1 MLRKTLIY
9 IFSLHLL
16 TLLSPYSIAREQ
28 FLLLDSLGLVGK
40 PDTEQLGFI
49 EVRPISTGSLWPKDG
64 DLSEPDFSTIEA
76 AIKKYPNTLGI
87 ICLDIEHWSTSTQD
101 DRELKESRSEEH
113 TSELQSRGHLVCR
126 LLLEKKKTRLRKND

>member
-101 DRELKESRSEEH
+101 DRELKESIRKYTRSEEH
-113 TSELQSRGHLVCR
+113 TSELQSRGQ
-126 LLLEKKKTRLRKND
+126 